1 MTQLLIADTEKIEQL
16 IKRFK
21 LVDKDDVNW
30 TATYFDDE
38 TNSTWFY
45 YRVDAHLQGGGY
57 PIFARQP
64 LPDTKELITLSLLS
78 ENDDEVF
85 AACRTLV
92 DNEEI
97 KKIDFRADLIN
108 ELENI
113 GDTQRQKT
121 IIRLTGLDNALNR
134 REIVGKTFQQ
144 IEFDAKYFKGI
155 ADRATIV
162 RQRTNAQHYD
172 E

>member
-1 MTQLLIADTEKIEQL
+1 MTQHLIADTEKIEQL
-16 IKRFK
+16 RERFK
-21 LVDKDDVNW
+21 LVEKDDINW

-38 TNSTWFY
+38 TNSEWFY
-45 YRVDAHLQGGGY
+45 YRVDTSLQGGGN

-64 LPDTKELITLSLLS
+64 LPDTKELITLSLFS

-108 ELENI
+108 VLENI
-113 GDTQRQKT
+113 GDIQRQETVIK
-121 IIRLTGLDNALNR
+121 LTGLDNALNR
-134 REIVGKTFQQ
+134 REIVGKTSQQ
-144 IEFDAKYFKGI
+144 IEFDAKYFKDI
-155 ADRATIV
+155 ADRATKL
-162 RQRTNAQHYD
+162 RQRTNAQK
-172 E
+172 